1 MQTVKSNVS
10 KLAYLALGSAS
21 LFMANAASAVTVEDL
36 DTSGIGDT
44 LILGN
49 SNPEQLAINV
59 VNWILGIL
67 ALIAVIMILIGG
79 FRWMTA
85 GGNEEKVESAKKL
98 LIAALIGLVIILAAW
113 GLAVY
118 AINNL
123 LNFTGA

>member
-1 MQTVKSNVS
+1 MNKFK
-10 KLAYLALGSAS
+10 KLGYLAVGSAT
-21 LFMANAASAVTVEDL
+21 LLTANIASAATVDTI
-36 DTSGIGDT
+36 DTSGIGNS
-44 LILGN
+44 LVLGN
-49 SNPEQLAINV
+49 SSPVDLAVSV
-59 VNWILGIL
+59 VNWVLGLL
-67 ALIAVIMILIGG
+67 ALVAVIMILIGG

-113 GLAVY
+113 GLSTY

>member
-1 MQTVKSNVS
+1 MQTLKANVS
-10 KLAYLALGSAS
+10 KLAFLGLGSAS
-21 LFMANAASAVTVEDL
+21 LLVANAASAVTVEDL
-36 DTSGIGDT
+36 DTSGIGDS

-85 GGNEEKVESAKKL
+85 GGNEEKVEGAKKL